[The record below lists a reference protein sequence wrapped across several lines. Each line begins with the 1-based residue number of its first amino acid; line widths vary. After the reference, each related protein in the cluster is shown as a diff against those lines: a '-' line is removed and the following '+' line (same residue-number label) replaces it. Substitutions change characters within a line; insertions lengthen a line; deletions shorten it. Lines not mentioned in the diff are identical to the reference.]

1 MSSSL
6 LITKTIKEISVLIN
20 EIQDNKRKIY
30 SSNQPNIVQ
39 QTMKT
44 IKNKLSEIEDKVN
57 KHIYLLYYNIQFG
70 LIEEEINNSSGNT
83 RNEYKGMINS
93 QKIEFNK
100 TKEEIKT
107 LDNKI
112 KLNLI
117 GNNSKYTYKE
127 VERDNNLLRDKIE
140 NNTNKIIDTTKTA
153 NEIID
158 RDKII
163 TSELKKQ
170 GNQLLDIHLKMGE
183 TEENLSL
190 VQQLRQVMQ
199 NNDLFYRLKLYGMAI
214 LLFIANIIILFVKF
228 R

>member
-1 MSSSL
+1 
-6 LITKTIKEISVLIN
+6 
-20 EIQDNKRKIY
+20 
-30 SSNQPNIVQ
+30 
-39 QTMKT
+39 
-44 IKNKLSEIEDKVN
+44 
-57 KHIYLLYYNIQFG
+57 
-70 LIEEEINNSSGNT
+70 
-83 RNEYKGMINS
+83 MINS

-100 TKEEIKT
+100 TKEEVKT

-117 GNNSKYTYKE
+117 GNNSKYIYKE
-127 VERDNNLLRDKIE
+127 QERDNNLLRDKIE
-140 NNTNKIIDTTKTA
+140 SNTNKIIDTTKTA

>member
-1 MSSSL
+1 
-6 LITKTIKEISVLIN
+6 
-20 EIQDNKRKIY
+20 
-30 SSNQPNIVQ
+30 
-39 QTMKT
+39 
-44 IKNKLSEIEDKVN
+44 
-57 KHIYLLYYNIQFG
+57 
-70 LIEEEINNSSGNT
+70 
-83 RNEYKGMINS
+83 MINS

-100 TKEEIKT
+100 TKEEVKT

-117 GNNSKYTYKE
+117 GNNSKYLYKE
-127 VERDNNLLRDKIE
+127 QERDNNLLRDKIE
-140 NNTNKIIDTTKTA
+140 SNTNKIIDTTKTA

-199 NNDLFYRLKLYGMAI
+199 NNDLFYRLKLYAMAI

>member
-1 MSSSL
+1 
-6 LITKTIKEISVLIN
+6 
-20 EIQDNKRKIY
+20 
-30 SSNQPNIVQ
+30 
-39 QTMKT
+39 
-44 IKNKLSEIEDKVN
+44 
-57 KHIYLLYYNIQFG
+57 
-70 LIEEEINNSSGNT
+70 
-83 RNEYKGMINS
+83 MINS

-100 TKEEIKT
+100 TKEEVKT

-117 GNNSKYTYKE
+117 GNNSKYIYKE
-127 VERDNNLLRDKIE
+127 QERDNNLLRDKIE
-140 NNTNKIIDTTKTA
+140 SITNKIIDTTKTA

-170 GNQLLDIHLKMGE
+170 GNQLLDIHLKIGE

>member
-1 MSSSL
+1 
-6 LITKTIKEISVLIN
+6 
-20 EIQDNKRKIY
+20 
-30 SSNQPNIVQ
+30 
-39 QTMKT
+39 
-44 IKNKLSEIEDKVN
+44 
-57 KHIYLLYYNIQFG
+57 
-70 LIEEEINNSSGNT
+70 
-83 RNEYKGMINS
+83 MINS

-117 GNNSKYTYKE
+117 GNNSKYIYKE
-127 VERDNNLLRDKIE
+127 QERDNNLLRDKIE
-140 NNTNKIIDTTKTA
+140 SNTNKIIDTTKTA

-170 GNQLLDIHLKMGE
+170 GNQLLDIHLKIGE

-199 NNDLFYRLKLYGMAI
+199 NNDLFYRLKLYAMAI

>member
-1 MSSSL
+1 
-6 LITKTIKEISVLIN
+6 
-20 EIQDNKRKIY
+20 
-30 SSNQPNIVQ
+30 
-39 QTMKT
+39 
-44 IKNKLSEIEDKVN
+44 
-57 KHIYLLYYNIQFG
+57 
-70 LIEEEINNSSGNT
+70 
-83 RNEYKGMINS
+83 MINS

-117 GNNSKYTYKE
+117 GNNSKYIYKE